1 MVTLST
7 GSFRAVVASID
18 LESSDDA
25 TAAGR
30 QSDSINKI
38 IIILMS
44 YPQTEVAMK
53 TYKFYLKFVKFSPA
67 SSNRIKGMEMRQM
80 ILLVT
85 PEQPGPSVMQSL
97 LTR

>member
-18 LESSDDA
+18 RESSDDA

-38 IIILMS
+38 IIILKS
-44 YPQTEVAMK
+44 YPHTEVVMK
-53 TYKFYLKFVKFSPA
+53 TYKFYLKFMKFSPA

-80 ILLVT
+80 RLRVI
-85 PEQPGPSVMQSL
+85 PARSRASVMQSL